1 MHLENLTK
9 IKFTYNINA
18 MKNAKLKIS
27 NFFELTR
34 GYSVLMSVAPWF
46 LTVMW
51 AQIYLPP
58 IKDVFLTFIGIVC
71 VHLGTNLFDDYI
83 DVKKEIKSGKTLKN
97 IDFGAI
103 NNKAKLILNGT
114 YSLKQVVTIISVLY
128 AIALIIGIYY
138 TVLQGG
144 WILAIMAISGVLCLL
159 YPFATKFYSGE
170 LIVGVIFGPLLMSGT
185 YYALCGLISTRILI
199 MSISVGLLTAA
210 LLHTHAIM
218 DWEYDCTVGK
228 NTFCRLF
235 KTKEN
240 AIYALKAIVWAAYI
254 NVIYFTLTGWL
265 HPNALYA
272 LLTLP
277 MAVELFKSIK
287 DYINIKNV
295 KFIPAWWMG
304 PMEDWENIKNVRM
317 DFFMYRFYL
326 ARNLCFLFCM
336 IAGIACYLK

>member
-1 MHLENLTK
+1 MEN
-9 IKFTYNINA
+9 F
-18 MKNAKLKIS
+18 KNNLA

-34 GYSVLMSVAPWF
+34 AYSALMSLAPWF
-46 LTVMW
+46 LALLW
-51 AQIYLPP
+51 AQIYFTSL
-58 IKDVFLTFIGIVC
+58 KDALLTLIGIIC
-71 VHLGTNLFDDYI
+71 VHLATNLFDDYI
-83 DVKKEIKSGKTLKN
+83 DVTKELNSGKTLDN

-114 YSLKQVVTIISVLY
+114 YSLKKVVRTIATLY
-128 AIALIIGIYY
+128 ATALLIGIYY
-138 TVLQGG
+138 TVTVGG
-144 WILAIMAISGVLCLL
+144 WIPAIIGICAILCIF

-170 LIVGVIFGPLLMSGT
+170 FIVGIIFGPLLMSGT
-185 YYALCGLISTRILI
+185 YYALCGLLSTRIII

-240 AIYALKAIVWAAYI
+240 AIIALKVLVWLAYA
-254 NVIYFTLTGWL
+254 NVIFFVLTGWL
-265 HPNALYA
+265 HPNTLYT

-277 MAVELFKSIK
+277 IAIELFKSIK
-287 DYINIKNV
+287 DYIYIKDV
-295 KFIPAWWMG
+295 KFIPRWWMG
-304 PMEDWENIKNVRM
+304 PMEDWEKVKNAHM
-317 DFFMYRFYL
+317 EFFMYRFYL
-326 ARNLCFLFCM
+326 ARNLCFLFCI